1 MKQVYLKCRSLF
13 ITLVMLCVST
23 TMFAEDETVNID
35 GVFYRLQNGWNYAC
49 YDTNGNLNAVKLNK
63 ARVDGRS
70 RDDVWRINYDVP
82 GAGGS
87 KIWCTAH
94 VAYKNGRID
103 LIRTDR
109 EGVVDSKGEIQSLS
123 IDPLKYNRR

>member
-1 MKQVYLKCRSLF
+1 MSVRLVGCLVLLF
-13 ITLVMLCVST
+13 LCGCGPSDSEILAA
-23 TMFAEDETVNID
+23 FKSHAP
-35 GVFYRLQNGWNYAC
+35 GWGIR

-63 ARVDGRS
+63 VRVDGRS

-82 GAGGS
+82 VAGGN
-87 KIWCTAH
+87 KVWYTAH

-109 EGVVDSKGEIQSLS
+109 EGVVDAKGEIQSLS